1 MMTKFNNFR
10 VVQSSRILLSYC
22 RYLPL
27 MITNILEERI
37 SPGVKNEERDVPKI
51 LLWVRNLRARIP
63 RVGFDHHC

>member
-37 SPGVKNEERDVPKI
+37 SPGVKNEERDVPEI

-63 RVGFDHHC
+63 RVGFDC